1 VELVNYLV
9 TTKRL
14 TNLLF
19 TMDGKEY
26 VTEKK
31 LEREIR
37 DQIYL
42 KGGRITRTDLQ
53 AILKIDY
60 SHIERIT
67 NNMIQHDAQLT
78 LVNGEI
84 ITT

>member
-1 VELVNYLV
+1 
-9 TTKRL
+9 
-14 TNLLF
+14 
-19 TMDGKEY
+19 MDGKEY

-84 ITT
+84 ITTYVFEQILTLVNILILFAWK